1 MGEWGGRGDSMVTGM
16 LLMTNDDL
24 LAEIDS
30 CFIEHFEERK
40 KSVISV
46 MPLRWTCF

>member
-16 LLMTNDDL
+16 QLIINNNL

-30 CFIEHFEERK
+30 CFIEHFEM
-40 KSVISV
+40 SI
-46 MPLRWTCF
+46 C